1 MRGSCQT
8 KSFIH
13 TNRIGEG
20 IKRLPA
26 GFTKVLQ
33 TKVFEAVRTLKQ
45 VNPEATEVCD
55 NELDDDCDGQIDEGY
70 LRPICNLSDRRR
82 GLRIGF
88 FDDPCPPYP
97 NRSRFSLQVFR
108 RLYLLI
114 SNPFVAIRTSENMVG
129 LQEEELA

>member
-33 TKVFEAVRTLKQ
+33 TKVFEAVRTLEQ

-55 NELDDDCDGQIDEGY
+55 NELDDDCDGEIDEGY
-70 LRPICNLSDRRR
+70 TRCSIELLKEALSVP
-82 GLRIGF
+82 LLLFYIS
-88 FDDPCPPYP
+88 PA
-97 NRSRFSLQVFR
+97 
-108 RLYLLI
+108 YLHSSSVLI
-114 SNPFVAIRTSENMVG
+114 E
-129 LQEEELA
+129 